1 VILLADENLDRSVV
15 ATLRT
20 DGHEVL
26 AVAEMQPGIGDA
38 QVLALAEERKAL
50 LLTEDKDFGE
60 LVFRQGLVHAG
71 VILVRLAGLSA
82 VAKGAMLSQALAEYG
97 GQIEGAFTVLSPR
110 SLRIR
115 RRSL

>member
-1 VILLADENLDRSVV
+1 MILLADENLDRSVV
-15 ATLRT
+15 ARLRA

-26 AVAEMQPGIGDA
+26 AVAEMQPGIGDTA
-38 QVLALAEERKAL
+38 VLALAETRQAL

-71 VILVRLAGLSA
+71 VILMRLSGLSA
-82 VAKGAMLSQALAEYG
+82 TAKGAILSQALAKYG
-97 GQIEGAFTVLSPR
+97 GHIEGAFTVLSPR

-115 RRSL
+115 RRDL